1 MNKVKK
7 VTEARIWKNKYLSS
21 VLLAVMVMYP
31 LRWTFTGLD
40 LWDAGYNCIN
50 YIWFG
55 PGHMNP
61 SLFYSTFLANVTGR
75 LFSLLPYG
83 DTYAGLRFYCGL
95 VICAN
100 VLLSALFCIR
110 KVKFNRWAVI
120 LGELLAVSLCYSPTV
135 ILYNHLSFLLLT
147 VTIILLYNGLTSEN
161 NICLM
166 SAGFILGLNVFVRF
180 PNITQ
185 AALILAV
192 WYYFWQKKSRLKDVI
207 YKTLICLAGF
217 VVSFI
222 LIYVIIDGMYG
233 NGSYFAGIQ
242 GMFGISEGAEDY
254 SLRSMITGMIGAYIR
269 GFRRV
274 ADMAV
279 FAAASFVI
287 VAVIRKIRYK
297 NAAESDG
304 LRWYELLT
312 AAIAGICLIVF
323 SVSHMLMQFDF
334 HHYITV
340 ILTAAMFIDL
350 VMIICFFVMAS
361 SKADIGRKLISSLLL
376 MQIIVLSVGSN
387 TGISPVMNNMFL
399 IMPFMVHY
407 MYLFLTG
414 CDNDTI
420 LFKRSFVPEKI
431 RTLSPVFRRI
441 SALVITIAILA
452 YCIQCVM
459 FGLGYV
465 YEDAKNGIGGR
476 ASVTDNRVLSGIRMN
491 EERAVWMQG
500 LTDHIN
506 KEQLAGHDVIVYGYA
521 PALVYYLSLK
531 PVIGSWPDLDS
542 YAASSM
548 RSDMDALEER
558 IDKKEAECPIIIFD
572 ERNIKEQQE
581 HNAEKWNILSDF
593 MDKYGYEKMFSNSR
607 FSVYENKY

>member
-1 MNKVKK
+1 MNIVGK
-7 VTEARIWKNKYLSS
+7 VTAARIWKNKYLSS
-21 VLLAVMVMYP
+21 ALLAVVVLYP

-50 YIWFG
+50 YVCFG
-55 PGHMNP
+55 PEYMNP
-61 SLFYSTFLANVTGR
+61 SLFYSTFLANVSGR

-110 KVKFNRWAVI
+110 KVKLNRWAVI
-120 LGELLAVSLCYSPTV
+120 LGELLAVSLCYSPAV
-135 ILYNHLSFLLLT
+135 ILYNHLSFLILT
-147 VTIILLYNGLTSEN
+147 VTIILLYNGLTADN
-161 NICLM
+161 NICLV
-166 SAGFILGLNVFVRF
+166 SAGFMLGLNVFVRF

-192 WYYFWQKKSRLKDVI
+192 WYYLWQKKSRLKDVVS
-207 YKTLICLAGF
+207 KTLFCLAGF
-217 VVSFI
+217 AASFI
-222 LIYVIIDGMYG
+222 LVYAIIDGMYG

-242 GMFGISEGAEDY
+242 GLFGISEGAEDY
-254 SLRSMITGMIGAYIR
+254 SAASMITGMMGAYIR
-269 GFRRV
+269 GFRRI

-287 VAVIRKIRYK
+287 VAVIRKIRDK
-297 NAAESDG
+297 NGAEGAG
-304 LRWYELLT
+304 LKWYEFLT

-340 ILTAAMFIDL
+340 ILTAAMFIDMG
-350 VMIICFFVMAS
+350 MIICFFVVVS
-361 SKADIGRKLISSLLL
+361 SKADIGRKLVSSLLI

-399 IMPFMVHY
+399 IAPFMVHN
-407 MYLFLTG
+407 LFLFLAG
-414 CDNDTI
+414 FDNDMA
-420 LFKRSFVPEKI
+420 LPERSFVPEKI
-431 RTLSPVFRRI
+431 KAVSPVLKRLA
-441 SALVITIAILA
+441 ALVITIAILA
-452 YCIQCVM
+452 YYVQSVM

-465 YEDAKNGIGGR
+465 YEDAQNGIGGHGQ
-476 ASVTDNRVLSGIRMN
+476 VTDNRVLLGIRMN
-491 EERAVWMQG
+491 GERAGWMQE

-506 KEQLAGHDVIVYGYA
+506 NEQLTGHDVIVYGYA

-542 YAASSM
+542 YAVSSM
-548 RSDMDALEER
+548 RKDMKALEER
-558 IDKKEAECPIIIFD
+558 IDKKETECPIIIFD
-572 ERNIKEQQE
+572 DRNLKEQQE
-581 HNAEKWNILSDF
+581 HDPEKWTILSDF
-593 MDKYGYEKMFSNSR
+593 MDKYGYDKTFSNSR
-607 FSVYENKY
+607 FSIYEK